1 MDDVTADRASSSQ
14 PGGMPGAP
22 AGASGLAGVRI
33 LHVLDHS
40 VPMQSGYSFRTLGI
54 LRGQRRRGW
63 QTFHLTTP
71 RHTAHGP
78 DPEDYDGFSFHRTAR
93 GTTAAKPPVL
103 RELAEIKAT
112 TEQLLMLATTLR
124 PQILHAHSPVLNA
137 LPALRVG
144 KRLGL
149 PVVYEVRA
157 FWEDAAVSAGNGAE
171 GGLRY
176 RVSRAIE
183 SHALR
188 RADAVTTIC
197 EGLRGDMIR
206 RGIPAEKITVI
217 PNAVAL
223 EEFDS
228 SLPKDAELLRRHGLG
243 DGIVLG
249 FIGSFYAYEG
259 LDLLI
264 RAMPALAARHPGARL
279 LLVGGGPEDE
289 RLRAMVAAQG
299 LERLVLFTGRVPHDQ
314 VERYYSLVDIFAYPR
329 KKMRLT
335 DLVTPLK
342 PLESMAMRRIVV
354 ASDVG
359 GHRELI
365 APDTGYLFAADD
377 VDGLIAALSR
387 AIGDKAQWPQM
398 QERAIS
404 FVRAERSWD
413 SVVARYEPV
422 YRRLLTAAR
431 T

>member
-1 MDDVTADRASSSQ
+1 MDDQQAES
-14 PGGMPGAP
+14 AP
-22 AGASGLAGVRI
+22 ASPRIGEAAGAAPAVRV

-54 LRGQRRRGW
+54 LREQRRRGW
-63 QTFHLTTP
+63 QTFQLTTP
-71 RHTAHGP
+71 RHTAAGP
-78 DPEDYDGFSFHRTAR
+78 DPEQVDGFSFYRTPAGAVRTAVPGLR
-93 GTTAAKPPVL
+93 EMSEMRATAARL
-103 RELAEIKAT
+103 RELAT
-112 TEQLLMLATTLR
+112 RLR
-124 PQILHAHSPVLNA
+124 PDILHAHSPVLNA
-137 LPALRVG
+137 LPTLRVG
-144 KRLGL
+144 RRLGI

-197 EGLRGDMIR
+197 QGLRSDMIA
-206 RGIPAEKITVI
+206 RGIAADKITVI
-217 PNAVAL
+217 PNAI
-223 EEFDS
+223 EPDEFDS
-228 SLPKDAELLRRHGLG
+228 ALAKDSELLRQLDLG

-264 RAMPALAARHPGARL
+264 RAMPAIAARHPGVRL
-279 LLVGGGPEDE
+279 LLVGGGPEDQ
-289 RLRAMVAAQG
+289 RLRGLVAELG
-299 LERLVLFTGRVPHDQ
+299 LSHLVLFTGRVPHEEI
-314 VERYYSLVDIFAYPR
+314 ERYYSLVDIFAYPR
-329 KKMRLT
+329 KRMRLT

-365 APDTGYLFAADD
+365 APGTGYLFAADN
-377 VDGLIAALSR
+377 VDSLVAVVSQ
-387 AIGDKAQWPQM
+387 AIEARGDWPAM
-398 QERAIS
+398 QERAIR
-404 FVRAERSWD
+404 FVRAERSWGG
-413 SVVARYEPV
+413 VVARYEPL
-422 YRRLLTAAR
+422 YRRLLAAHR
-431 T
+431 R

>member
-1 MDDVTADRASSSQ
+1 MDDLQAES
-14 PGGMPGAP
+14 AP
-22 AGASGLAGVRI
+22 ASPHPGSTDGAGPAVRI

-54 LRGQRRRGW
+54 LREQRRRGW
-63 QTFHLTTP
+63 QTFQLTTP
-71 RHTAHGP
+71 RHTAAGP
-78 DPEDYDGFSFHRTAR
+78 NPEQVDGFSFYRTQP
-93 GTTAAKPPVL
+93 GTRRPASPIL
-103 RELAEIKAT
+103 RELSEIRAT
-112 TEQLLMLATTLR
+112 TGRLLSLATRLQ
-124 PQILHAHSPVLNA
+124 PDILHAHSPVLNA

-144 KRLGL
+144 RRLGI

-183 SHALR
+183 SYALR

-197 EGLRGDMIR
+197 QGLRNDMIAR
-206 RGIPAEKITVI
+206 SIPADKITVI
-217 PNAVAL
+217 PNAI
-223 EEFDS
+223 EPDEFDS
-228 SLPKDAELLRRHGLG
+228 DLAKDSELLHEHDLG
-243 DGIVLG
+243 GGIVLG

-264 RAMPALAARHPGARL
+264 RAMPALAPRHPGVRL
-279 LLVGGGPEDE
+279 LLVGGGPEDQ
-289 RLRAMVAAQG
+289 RLRGLVAE
-299 LERLVLFTGRVPHDQ
+299 LDLSHLVLFTGRVPHEQ
-314 VERYYSLVDIFAYPR
+314 IERYYSLVDIFAYPR
-329 KKMRLT
+329 KRMRLT

-377 VDGLIAALSR
+377 VDSLVAVVSQ
-387 AIGDKAQWPQM
+387 AIEAQADWPAM
-398 QERAIS
+398 QERAIR
-404 FVRAERSWD
+404 FVRAERSWGG
-413 SVVARYEPV
+413 VVSRYEPL
-422 YRRLLTAAR
+422 YRRLLAAR
-431 T
+431 RP

>member
-1 MDDVTADRASSSQ
+1 MDDLQAES
-14 PGGMPGAP
+14 AP
-22 AGASGLAGVRI
+22 ASPHPENTGGTGLAVRI

-54 LRGQRRRGW
+54 LREQRRRGW
-63 QTFHLTTP
+63 QTFQLTTP
-71 RHTAHGP
+71 RHTAAGP
-78 DPEDYDGFSFHRTAR
+78 NPEQVDGFSFYRTR
-93 GTTAAKPPVL
+93 PRSVRPTSPVL
-103 RELAEIKAT
+103 RELSEIRAT
-112 TEQLLMLATTLR
+112 TGRLQDLATRLR
-124 PQILHAHSPVLNA
+124 PDILHAHSPVLNA

-144 KRLGL
+144 RRLGI

-183 SHALR
+183 SYALR

-197 EGLRGDMIR
+197 QGLRNDMIA
-206 RGIPAEKITVI
+206 RGIAADKITVI
-217 PNAVAL
+217 PNAI
-223 EEFDS
+223 EPEQFDS
-228 SLPKDAELLRRHGLG
+228 GLAKDSELLRKHDLG
-243 DGIVLG
+243 GGIVLG

-264 RAMPALAARHPGARL
+264 RAMPALATRHPGVRL
-279 LLVGGGPEDE
+279 LLVGGGPEDQ
-289 RLRAMVAAQG
+289 RLRGLVAELG
-299 LERLVLFTGRVPHDQ
+299 LSPLVLFTGRVPHEQ
-314 VERYYSLVDIFAYPR
+314 IERYYSLVDIFAYPR
-329 KKMRLT
+329 KRMRLT

-365 APDTGYLFAADD
+365 APETGYLFAADD
-377 VDGLIAALSR
+377 VDSLVAVVSQAIEAR
-387 AIGDKAQWPQM
+387 ADWPAM
-398 QERAIS
+398 QERAIR

-413 SVVARYEPV
+413 GAVSRYEPL
-422 YRRLLTAAR
+422 YRRLLAAR
-431 T
+431 RP